1 VPKNALENPLVLPIL
16 GLLVEQPR
24 HPYAVFAELR
34 RRYPYLQVRN
44 STVYTLL
51 QTLGTAGWIE
61 PVAGRPAPDADRET
75 LTTTAAGAAAL
86 AEQVRAQLDA
96 GDLSG
101 GPIFLAALAYLAILP
116 PGQAADLLRTRAD
129 RLDAER
135 ERLRGVMASPEVLE
149 IHMIEVAYL
158 LDRLEHDRDWLRR
171 TAGRI
176 ETSNLPWP

>member
-61 PVAGRPAPDADRET
+61 PFQDKDRDA
-75 LTTTAAGAAAL
+75 LTTTTAGATAL
-86 AEQVRAQLDA
+86 AQQVRTQLDA
-96 GDLSG
+96 GDLAG
-101 GPIFLAALAYLAILP
+101 GPMFLAALAYLAILP
-116 PGQAADLLRTRAD
+116 PQQAAHLLRTRAD
-129 RLDAER
+129 HLDAER
-135 ERLRGVMASPEVLE
+135 ERLQESMDSAQALE
-149 IHMIEVAYL
+149 IHMIEVRYL
-158 LDRLEHDRDWLRR
+158 LDKLAHDADWLRN
-171 TAGRI
+171 TAERI
-176 ETSNLPWP
+176 DTASLTWP

>member
-61 PVAGRPAPDADRET
+61 PVEDDDRDAFM
-75 LTTTAAGAAAL
+75 TTTAGASAL
-86 AEQVRAQLDA
+86 AHQVRAQLDA
-96 GDLSG
+96 GDLAG
-101 GPIFLAALAYLAILP
+101 GPMFLAALAYLAILP
-116 PGQAADLLRTRAD
+116 PAQAADLLRRRAD
-129 RLDAER
+129 HLDAER
-135 ERLRGVMASPEVLE
+135 GRLQESMDSAQALE
-149 IHMIEVAYL
+149 IHMIEVRYL
-158 LDRLEHDRDWLRR
+158 LDRLGHDADWLRN
-171 TAGRI
+171 TAERI
-176 ETSNLPWP
+176 DGAHLTWP